1 MKSMIGYKLVGSF
14 PEAKA
19 MRTTLHLLLAVG
31 LSAAM
36 NGPAIADKLDA
47 ASIPTG
53 AVYVCAAGSGTDRR
67 IAVIELEEKV
77 AAICRRHPE
86 MGPCQNARNACRRS
100 GGRVY
105 AADGSEI
112 TQADE
117 AEYDKKVLRVRVGS

>member
-1 MKSMIGYKLVGSF
+1 MIGYKLRARSR
-14 PEAKA
+14 EAKA

-53 AVYVCAAGSGTDRR
+53 AVYVCAAGSGKDRR
-67 IAVIELEEKV
+67 IAAIELEEKV